1 MASIFVTNRQSASLV
16 ARLDVSEAVAGR
28 LIVAGLYT
36 VKRARAASVDQ
47 LTAIEGIDSSKAAEI
62 RGGGQ

>member
-1 MASIFVTNRQSASLV
+1 MSESAERQKGALV
-16 ARLDVSEAVAGR
+16 ARLNVSTAVAER
-28 LIVAGLYT
+28 LIAAGLYT

-62 RGGGQ
+62 RSGGQ